1 MIICFLKSITRMSDY
16 YIYITPFDTKLS
28 LVRVNLMDI
37 PCTQFQADLDSTFS
51 KKGKSV
57 VENPQR
63 KVSLV
68 SYEKVLYGERVSCF
82 NYLFIFDE
90 RRN

>member
-1 MIICFLKSITRMSDY
+1 M
-16 YIYITPFDTKLS
+16 
-28 LVRVNLMDI
+28 VI
-37 PCTQFQADLDSTFS
+37 PCAQFQADLDSTFS
-51 KKGKSV
+51 KKGKLV

-82 NYLFIFDE
+82 NYLFIFDV
-90 RRN
+90 RKN

>member
-1 MIICFLKSITRMSDY
+1 
-16 YIYITPFDTKLS
+16 
-28 LVRVNLMDI
+28 MDI
-37 PCTQFQADLDSTFS
+37 PCAQFQADLDSTFS

-68 SYEKVLYGERVSCF
+68 SYEKSFREKDISRLPSTILYVKTRLESVVGSA
-82 NYLFIFDE
+82 
-90 RRN
+90 

>member
-1 MIICFLKSITRMSDY
+1 
-16 YIYITPFDTKLS
+16 
-28 LVRVNLMDI
+28 MDI
-37 PCTQFQADLDSTFS
+37 PCAQFQADLDSTFS

-68 SYEKVLYGERVSCF
+68 SYEKSFREKK
-82 NYLFIFDE
+82 
-90 RRN
+90 